1 MILMMIQIISESD
14 VDKSKPV
21 PVDLKQL
28 SDVIDKKVV
37 KKIYIILRSKILK
50 IKYLILLT

>member
-14 VDKSKPV
+14 ADKSKPV